1 MGTES
6 KLIPKSFPVFPYSTT
21 VQGSDSEV
29 FELIPLS
36 DEEEDSQNK
45 TRTPEKFVS
54 RAYGTSI
61 DQTASK
67 PLILFEDV
75 DALLSEDHGLIA
87 TIQKLAETAKR
98 PIILTSNS
106 KASNWLK

>member
-1 MGTES
+1 M
-6 KLIPKSFPVFPYSTT
+6 
-21 VQGSDSEV
+21 
-29 FELIPLS
+29 
-36 DEEEDSQNK
+36 
-45 TRTPEKFVS
+45 PEKFVS

-106 KASNWLK
+106 KKSNWLN

>member
-1 MGTES
+1 M
-6 KLIPKSFPVFPYSTT
+6 
-21 VQGSDSEV
+21 
-29 FELIPLS
+29 
-36 DEEEDSQNK
+36 
-45 TRTPEKFVS
+45 PEKFVS

-106 KASNWLK
+106 KKSNWLNKFYFQIKLVYQDLISTVVDIFQITVLSCPITWTGLNCVLLYHQ